1 MWEEYFLPAI
11 LIAFILG
18 FLLGVNIGMLCLP
31 KFFEPN
37 ISRRTIPNDFVMKQ
51 SYVNPPVN
59 PLRYPSGFTA
69 KQLQQHDFT
78 QRRATS
84 VSTPAIG
91 ANMRRPINNMS
102 AFNY

>member
-1 MWEEYFLPAI
+1 MWEEYFLPGL

-37 ISRRTIPNDFVMKQ
+37 ISHRLTNDFTMKHQ
-51 SYVNPPVN
+51 QQPFINSNVTPM
-59 PLRYPSGFTA
+59 RYPSGFTA

-78 QRRATS
+78 QRRAAN
-84 VSTPAIG
+84 VPAIG
-91 ANMRRPINNMS
+91 ANLRRPINNAS
-102 AFNY
+102 NFNY